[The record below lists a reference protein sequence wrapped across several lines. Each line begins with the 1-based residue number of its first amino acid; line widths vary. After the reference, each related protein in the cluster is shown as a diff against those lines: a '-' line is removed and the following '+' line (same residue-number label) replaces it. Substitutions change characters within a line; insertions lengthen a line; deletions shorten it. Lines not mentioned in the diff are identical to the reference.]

1 MSTSERVSGR
11 AYAEVIGDPI
21 AHSKSPKM
29 HGFWLERTGIEA
41 DYRAMHVRPEGLA
54 AYVEQRAADPDWRGC
69 NVTLPHKIAVMDLV
83 ADPGQVRASIGAMN
97 TLARTEEGVLFGTN
111 TDAGGFFTP
120 IADLPLDGAPVIVA
134 GTGGAAHAVLFA
146 LSRVGVGPV
155 TLLARN
161 PLKGAALLA
170 RFGLKGDVRAM
181 DAALPPAAL
190 LVNTTS
196 LGMVG
201 QDAFTPDLSP
211 LPEDA
216 VVYDIVYTPLVTPL
230 LAAAQDRDLAT
241 VDGLD
246 MLIGQGAI
254 AFEIFFGTA
263 PPRDDDE
270 ALRELLLA

>member
-1 MSTSERVSGR
+1 MSGI
-11 AYAEVIGDPI
+11 YAEVIGDPI
-21 AHSKSPKM
+21 SHSMSPRM
-29 HGFWLERTGIEA
+29 HGFWLKACGIDA
-41 DYRAMHVRPEGLA
+41 DYRAMHVKA
-54 AYVEQRAADPDWRGC
+54 ADLPAYFESRRADPDWRGC
-69 NVTLPHKIAVMDLV
+69 NVTIPHKMAVMDHV
-83 ADPGQVRASIGAMN
+83 ADPGNVRASIGAMN
-97 TLARTEEGVLFGTN
+97 TISRDGTGALFGTN

-120 IADLPLDGAPVIVA
+120 ISDVPLDGAPVVVA

-146 LSRVGVGPV
+146 LSRVGAGPV

-170 RFGLKGDVRAM
+170 RFGLKGAVRAM

-201 QDAFTPDLSP
+201 QEAFVPDLSP
-211 LPEDA
+211 LPDDA

-230 LAAAQDRDLAT
+230 LAAAEARDLAT
-241 VDGLD
+241 VDGLE

-254 AFEIFFGTA
+254 AFEIFFGKA
-263 PPRDDDE
+263 PPRERDE
-270 ALRELLLA
+270 ELRDLLLA

>member
-1 MSTSERVSGR
+1 MSSP
-11 AYAEVIGDPI
+11 YAEVIGDPI

-29 HGFWLERTGIEA
+29 HRFWLEKAGIEA
-41 DYRAMHVRPEGLA
+41 DYRACHVVPQDLA
-54 AYVEQRAADPDWRGC
+54 AYVEQRRADPDWRGC

-83 ADPGQVRASIGAMN
+83 DDPGNVRASIGAMN
-97 TLARTEEGVLFGTN
+97 TLSRNDSGSLFGTN

-120 IADLPLDGAPVIVA
+120 IADMPLDGAPVIVA

-170 RFGLKGDVRAM
+170 RFGLKGDVRGM
-181 DAALPPAAL
+181 ESALPPAAL

-201 QDAFTPDLSP
+201 HDPFLPDLST

-230 LAAAQDRDLAT
+230 LAAAQDLDLAT

-254 AFEIFFGTA
+254 AFELFFGQA
-263 PPRDDDE
+263 PARDLDE
-270 ALRELLLA
+270 ALRALLLA

>member
-1 MSTSERVSGR
+1 MSSP
-11 AYAEVIGDPI
+11 YAEVIGDPI

-29 HGFWLERTGIEA
+29 HRFWLEKAGIDA
-41 DYRAMHVRPEGLA
+41 DYRACHVLPEDLA
-54 AYVEQRAADPDWRGC
+54 SYVDQRRDDPNWRGC

-83 ADPGQVRASIGAMN
+83 ADPGNVRASIGAMN
-97 TLARTEEGVLFGTN
+97 TLSRNEEGAVFGTN

-120 IADLPLDGAPVIVA
+120 IADVPLAGAPVIVA

-170 RFGLKGDVRAM
+170 RFGLKGEVRAM
-181 DAALPPAAL
+181 DAALPQAAL

-201 QDAFTPDLSP
+201 KDAFVPDLSP

-230 LAAAQDRDLAT
+230 LAAAQHRELAT

-254 AFEIFFGTA
+254 AFEIFFGKA
-263 PPRDDDE
+263 PPRDLDE
-270 ALRELLLA
+270 ELREILLA

>member
-1 MSTSERVSGR
+1 MSKP
-11 AYAEVIGDPI
+11 YAEVIGDPI

-29 HGFWLERTGIEA
+29 HGFWLEKCGLEA
-41 DYRAMHVRPEGLA
+41 DYRATHVKAEDLP
-54 AYVEQRAADPDWRGC
+54 AYFESRAADPDWRGC
-69 NVTLPHKIAVMDLV
+69 NVTIPHKLAVMDHV
-83 ADPGQVRASIGAMN
+83 ADLGNVRASIGAMN
-97 TLARTEEGVLFGTN
+97 TVSKDATGALFGTN

-120 IADLPLDGAPVIVA
+120 IADVPLEGAPVVVA
-134 GTGGAAHAVLFA
+134 GTGGASHAVLFA
-146 LSRVGVGPV
+146 LSRVGVGKV

-201 QDAFTPDLSP
+201 QEAFAPDLSP
-211 LPEDA
+211 LPDDA

-230 LAAAQDRDLAT
+230 LAAAEARELAT
-241 VDGLD
+241 VDGLE

-254 AFEIFFGTA
+254 AFEIFFGKA
-263 PPRDDDE
+263 PPRDLDDE
-270 ALRELLLA
+270 LRELLLA